1 MTPHQLAGQTAKMLG
16 LPIELARNR
25 TGQQQRAW
33 LNGYAA
39 ADRLRMGAPSA
50 FAQAAILE
58 STQKIR

>member
-16 LPIELARNR
+16 LPIELAKNR

-39 ADRLRMGAPSA
+39 ADRVRVESSGSVASSRLPDRHLR
-50 FAQAAILE
+50 
-58 STQKIR
+58 

>member
-39 ADRLRMGAPSA
+39 ADRLRMGITRTPTPGRLPARN
-50 FAQAAILE
+50 L
-58 STQKIR
+58 R

>member
-39 ADRLRMGAPSA
+39 ADRLRMDKARTPATSRMPARHTG
-50 FAQAAILE
+50 
-58 STQKIR
+58 

>member
-25 TGQQQRAW
+25 SGQQQRSW

-39 ADRLRMGAPSA
+39 ADRVRMDQPGTPTASRLPARHLR
-50 FAQAAILE
+50 
-58 STQKIR
+58 

>member
-16 LPIELARNR
+16 LPLDLAKNR

-39 ADRLRMGAPSA
+39 ADRVRMGQSRTSA
-50 FAQAAILE
+50 TSRMPARNL
-58 STQKIR
+58 R

>member
-25 TGQQQRAW
+25 TGQQRRAW

-39 ADRLRMGAPSA
+39 ADRLRMESRGSV
-50 FAQAAILE
+50 AASRLPA
-58 STQKIR
+58 RHLR